1 MKGRVARAA
10 LIVFF
15 ILILIALSLGVI
27 YYIKEPVITLK
38 GKENYCR
45 GASGSH

>member
-1 MKGRVARAA
+1 MKGRVAKAA

-27 YYIKEPVITLK
+27 FYI
-38 GKENYCR
+38 
-45 GASGSH
+45 